1 MRTHTLPAALLA
13 LLALS
18 HPAIAQSLF
27 HAPLPPPPKPD
38 TQPADAPATNPDGTP
53 AETQNPAQQ
62 PTAQAVATHASAQQ
76 GAPTLKQVGLFV
88 VVPPTPRAYAVHD
101 KIEVII
107 NETTT
112 SKIEQNLDT
121 KESNDLKSELTQFP
135 SMRSLLRDGTL
146 LDGIGPNSPNIALKG
161 STNYNGDGTAE
172 RKDRLTARISG
183 LVQEVKPNGLLLI
196 EARESITNDREIKNL
211 VLSGLIDPKDIT
223 RQNTVQSSQ
232 LANLVIKIE
241 NTGDVK
247 DSATKNWLTR
257 TLDAIFGI

>member
-1 MRTHTLPAALLA
+1 M
-13 LLALS
+13 
-18 HPAIAQSLF
+18 
-27 HAPLPPPPKPD
+27 
-38 TQPADAPATNPDGTP
+38 
-53 AETQNPAQQ
+53 
-62 PTAQAVATHASAQQ
+62 
-76 GAPTLKQVGLFV
+76 
-88 VVPPTPRAYAVHD
+88 
-101 KIEVII
+101 II

-135 SMRSLLRDGTL
+135 SMRSLLRNGTL

-161 STNYNGDGTAE
+161 STNYKGDGTAE

-211 VLSGLIDPKDIT
+211 VLSGLIDPKDVT